1 MILLLGKNDL
11 IEQYAENELNIDM
24 GNDIVYYPSVTD
36 HYSDYGRLIDDIKE
50 DIPPVVTSQNIE
62 FIDFLLDSDLDFE
75 VWTVYENNKV
85 RKLSKEV
92 AIWIYRKAG
101 LELR

>member
-1 MILLLGKNDL
+1 MILFLGKNDL
-11 IEQYAENELNIDM
+11 VEQYAENELNIDM

-50 DIPPVVTSQNIE
+50 DIPPVITSQNIE
-62 FIDFLLDSDLDFE
+62 FINFLLDSDLDFE
-75 VWTVYENNKV
+75 VWTVYENNLV
-85 RKLSKEV
+85 RKLTKEE
-92 AIWIYRKAG
+92 AIWTHREAG